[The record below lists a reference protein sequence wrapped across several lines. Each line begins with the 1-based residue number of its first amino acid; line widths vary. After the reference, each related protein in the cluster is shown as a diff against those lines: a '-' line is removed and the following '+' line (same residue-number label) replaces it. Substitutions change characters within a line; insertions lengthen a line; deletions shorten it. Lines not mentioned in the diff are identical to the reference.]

1 MRTIEVSRDIP
12 APRSAVWAV
21 LADYPNIAD
30 WNTGI
35 KKSYSTGD
43 ATEGVGA
50 KRHCDLAPMGELEE
64 TIAEWQPEEK
74 LVINI
79 DSAKKLPIRRGVATF
94 TLAADGDSTTT
105 GISYAYELGY
115 GPIGRLMAGSLAKQ
129 LTKGFDGFLA
139 DLDAAAQQAGASSA
153 AE

>member
-1 MRTIEVSRDIP
+1 MRTIDVSRDIP

-35 KKSYSTGD
+35 KTSYSTGD

-64 TIAEWQPEEK
+64 TIAEWQPEER

-79 DSAKKLPIRRGVATF
+79 DTAKKLPIKHGVATF
-94 TLAADGDSTTT
+94 TLEADGDTTTT
-105 GISYAYELGY
+105 GISYAYEPGY
-115 GPIGRLMAGSLAKQ
+115 GPIGRLISGSLDKQ
-129 LTKGFDGFLA
+129 LAKGFDGFLV
-139 DLDAAAQQAGASSA
+139 DLRVAGPR
-153 AE
+153 